1 MYADEFLP
9 SNGPH
14 SSFRVAFYI
23 YGISVGV
30 MLYRLLYSYLRWA
43 FPVNVLKENKDT
55 ATKHRTFFAAI
66 IMAMIVH
73 LLMNVFDK
81 RLTWLTMMQ

>member
-1 MYADEFLP
+1 MKFFP
-9 SNGPH
+9 SNGSH

-23 YGISVGV
+23 YGIGIGLI
-30 MLYRLLYSYLRWA
+30 LYRFLYSYLRWA

-66 IMAMIVH
+66 VMGMILH
-73 LLMNVFDK
+73 LWLHVFDK
-81 RLTWLTMMQ
+81 LPNWL